1 VAEPTA
7 FLRTML
13 ARWSGG
19 GLDVFSPDALAE
31 YVRCFSDP
39 ATIHGS
45 CEDYRAG
52 ATIDFADYGRRRI
65 TCPLL
70 VLWAGRGRASRRGSP
85 IDVWRECADDV
96 RGQALKCGHFLPE
109 ERPEEI
115 GAALGNFFRVA

>member
-1 VAEPTA
+1 
-7 FLRTML
+7 ML

-31 YVRCFSDP
+31 YERCFSDP

-52 ATIDFADYGRRRI
+52 ATIDFEIDSADYGRRRI
-65 TCPLL
+65 ACPVL
-70 VLWAGRGRASRRGSP
+70 VLWAGRGGASRFASP
-85 IDVWRECADDV
+85 LEVWREWAEDV
-96 RGQALKCGHFLPE
+96 RGHALECGHFLPE

-115 GAALGNFFRVA
+115 GRALGDFFRGA